1 MAGGAFL
8 ELKELSL
15 NRAHPGHQAVELRE
29 KLFLV
34 LAGFLD
40 EILGGAVANAV
51 YSISQLSIQ
60 KPHML
65 LQIQELLVKLRL
77 LEHGGDLA

>member
-1 MAGGAFL
+1 MPGGTLLQL
-8 ELKELSL
+8 EKLSFDSTH
-15 NRAHPGHQAVELRE
+15 AGHQPVEFRE
-29 KLFLV
+29 ELLLI

-40 EILGGAVANAV
+40 EIRGGAVANAV
-51 YSISQLSIQ
+51 ESVGQLSIQ

-65 LQIQELLVKLRL
+65 LQILELLVKLRL